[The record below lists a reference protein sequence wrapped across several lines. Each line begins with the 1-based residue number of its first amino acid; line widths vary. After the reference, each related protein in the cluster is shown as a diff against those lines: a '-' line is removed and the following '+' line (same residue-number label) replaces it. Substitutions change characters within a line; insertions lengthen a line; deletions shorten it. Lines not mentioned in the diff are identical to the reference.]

1 MFGLPGEYNCVR
13 FCAILLFLAE
23 VGEIM
28 NISDDERIEN
38 HSIVTA
44 QDMRSVMRQW
54 TTGVTI
60 VSSHWHGEQHGMT
73 VSSFTSISLEP
84 PLVSVSLGYDTRTFR
99 LIESSGVFGVTILS
113 EAQQEISDRF
123 AGRIEDTQDR
133 FSGLETFKLSTGS
146 PFIPGGLAYL
156 DCKVVSKFEAGKN
169 FVFLGKV
176 ILARTGGISAP
187 LLYYDR
193 DYRNICD

>member
-1 MFGLPGEYNCVR
+1 M
-13 FCAILLFLAE
+13 AK
-23 VGEIM
+23 
-28 NISDDERIEN
+28 SDDEQLDSRLF
-38 HSIVTA
+38 VTPN
-44 QDMRSVMRQW
+44 DMRSVMRQW

-60 VSSHWHGEQHGMT
+60 VSSHWQGDKHGMT

-84 PLVSVSLGYDTRTFR
+84 PLVTVSLGHDTRTYR

-113 EAQQEISDRF
+113 KAQQEISDRF

-133 FSGLETFKLSTGS
+133 FYGLETFNLLTGA
-146 PFIPGGLAYL
+146 PFLTGGLGFF
-156 DCKVVSKFEAGKN
+156 DCRVISKFVAGNN

-176 ILARTGGISAP
+176 VAVQQGEINAP